1 MEADDEVVFG
11 RWRRGLR
18 VEGEAGGWNRGGTVT
33 ETGLRLCDAEDG
45 DDGNDDDDGTRTR
58 TRTTVRF
65 EDVEGWER
73 VQRRDSGRW
82 TWKKTT
88 GVRLKTRERRDAS
101 GTGAAAAATTT
112 VWARER
118 GSGGEDFCDAIEEG
132 LTRWERKKSRAR
144 AVVREE
150 ARRRAMGVTASSA
163 GVAGV
168 VNRQVQRAEATER
181 EMAEAFTDLRAL
193 MEKAGEMVALAER
206 LAESTESG
214 GEDEHDDVE
223 LQRLVLSLGIKS
235 PVTRLNAGA
244 GFHSDLGR
252 QFGDFVKSF
261 IGKFNGIV
269 ALTDAFCLFNRARG
283 TEVVSPR
290 DVLCACESWSSL
302 GIDLHVREFKS
313 GLKVIHSSERTDEN
327 ACARLSGALTS
338 DESSIDSYE
347 AAQLLETTPEIALE
361 YLCVGEARGILCRDD
376 GPSEVRFYANR
387 FANVRLD

>member
-11 RWRRGLR
+11 RWRCGLR
-18 VEGEAGGWNRGGTVT
+18 VEGEVGGWNRGGTVT
-33 ETGLRLCDAEDG
+33 ETGLRLWRDEA
-45 DDGNDDDDGTRTR
+45 DGNGADDGTR
-58 TRTTVRF
+58 TVRF
-65 EDVEGWER
+65 EDVEAWER

-82 TWKKTT
+82 SWKKTT
-88 GVRLKTRERRDAS
+88 GVRLKTRERRDGS
-101 GTGAAAAATTT
+101 GTGAAAAAATTT

-118 GSGGEDFCDAIEEG
+118 GSGGEDFCDAIEEA
-132 LTRWERKKSRAR
+132 LTRWERKKSRAH

-150 ARRRAMGVTASSA
+150 ARRRAMGVSASSA

-168 VNRQVQRAEATER
+168 VNRQVQHAEATER
-181 EMAEAFTDLRAL
+181 EMDEAFTDLRAL

-214 GEDEHDDVE
+214 GEDEHDDAE

-376 GPSEVRFYANR
+376 GPSEVRFYANK

>member
-11 RWRRGLR
+11 RWRCGLR
-18 VEGEAGGWNRGGTVT
+18 VEGEVGGWNRGGTVT
-33 ETGLRLCDAEDG
+33 ETGLRLWRDEA
-45 DDGNDDDDGTRTR
+45 DGNAAADDDDDGTRT
-58 TRTTVRF
+58 VRF
-65 EDVEGWER
+65 EDVEAWER

-82 TWKKTT
+82 SWKKTT
-88 GVRLKTRERRDAS
+88 GVRLKTRERRDGS
-101 GTGAAAAATTT
+101 GTGTAAAATTTT

-118 GSGGEDFCDAIEEG
+118 GSGGEDFCDAIEEA

-150 ARRRAMGVTASSA
+150 ARRRAMGVSASSA

-181 EMAEAFTDLRAL
+181 EMDEAFTDLRAL

-214 GEDEHDDVE
+214 GEDEHDAAE

-376 GPSEVRFYANR
+376 GPSEVRFYANK

>member
-11 RWRRGLR
+11 RWRCGLR
-18 VEGEAGGWNRGGTVT
+18 VEGEVGGWNRGGTVT
-33 ETGLRLCDAEDG
+33 ETGLRLWRDEA
-45 DDGNDDDDGTRTR
+45 DGNDADDGTR
-58 TRTTVRF
+58 TVRF
-65 EDVEGWER
+65 EDVEAWER

-82 TWKKTT
+82 SWKKTT
-88 GVRLKTRERRDAS
+88 GVRLKTRERRDGS
-101 GTGAAAAATTT
+101 GTGAAAAAATTT

-118 GSGGEDFCDAIEEG
+118 GSGGEDFCDAIEEA
-132 LTRWERKKSRAR
+132 LTRWERKKSRAH

-150 ARRRAMGVTASSA
+150 ARRRAMGVSASSA

-181 EMAEAFTDLRAL
+181 EMDEAFTDLRAL

-214 GEDEHDDVE
+214 GEDEHDDAE

-376 GPSEVRFYANR
+376 GPSEVRFYANK